1 MTFSQYQQ
9 LVAAAKKQIAEKV
22 AALQPRAGNQV
33 SVIGDGIAVE
43 LINRG
48 EDTELAPD
56 TWEYYIYGTIK
67 LVGGETILE
76 GHEAARIARPSSAVL
91 SDGFFQ
97 QETQVSNVGNPPVL
111 RVKKI
116 TYFVTTLERRSQ
128 GFANGIYR
136 GGLKLKCEFYQVGA
150 TEADDVVV
158 RDYTLN
164 VGRNGDSVTL
174 TPPEENK
181 FYRLRIRSVERL

>member
-22 AALQPRAGNQV
+22 AAIQPRGGNQV

-43 LINRG
+43 VIDRG
-48 EDTELAPD
+48 EDEEPPPE

-76 GHEAARIARPSSAVL
+76 DHEAARIARPSGFIAAS
-91 SDGFFQ
+91 GFFE
-97 QETQVSNVGNPPVL
+97 QETEVSNAGVPPVL
-111 RVKKI
+111 RVKKV
-116 TYFVTTLERRSQ
+116 TYYVTTLELRPQ
-128 GFANGIYR
+128 GFDNGVYR
-136 GGLKLKCEFYQVGA
+136 GGLRLTCEFFQVGQTDA
-150 TEADDVVV
+150 EDVVI
-158 RDYTLN
+158 REYTLN

-174 TPPEENK
+174 TPPEENE
-181 FYRLRIRSVERL
+181 FYRLRIKSVERL

>member
-48 EDTELAPD
+48 EEAEPAPD
-56 TWEYYIYGTIK
+56 TWEYYIYGTI
-67 LVGGETILE
+67 VEIGAGTILE
-76 GHEAARIARPSSAVL
+76 DYEAARIARPSGSVL
-91 SDGFFQ
+91 NSEFFEQ
-97 QETQVSNVGNPPVL
+97 KTEVANLPTAEIL
-111 RVKKI
+111 RVKRV
-116 TYFVTTLERRSQ
+116 TYQVTTLERRSQ